1 MNDDEHR
8 AGAKSAAVDRCY
20 RAPGLTNWVQPHP
33 GAGRSGRLSVCTRV
47 PDGHKGEGPAKPRN
61 DRFSRVEEDN

>member
-33 GAGRSGRLSVCTRV
+33 GAGRSGRLSVCTRGMLAERTEV
-47 PDGHKGEGPAKPRN
+47 RRAFATAPC
-61 DRFSRVEEDN
+61 